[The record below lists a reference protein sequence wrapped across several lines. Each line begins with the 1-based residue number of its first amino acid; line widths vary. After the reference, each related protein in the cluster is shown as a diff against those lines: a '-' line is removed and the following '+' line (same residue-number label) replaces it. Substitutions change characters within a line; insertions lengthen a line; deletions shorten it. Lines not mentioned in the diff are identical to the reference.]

1 MKSCRRRPAGVHV
14 QRSIIY
20 EVCGG
25 ARSTAGAAHLP
36 SAVTRH
42 VLGLWIGF
50 LPVSSAFSASP
61 PRRYK

>member
-1 MKSCRRRPAGVHV
+1 MKTAAKAWLVCVWG
-14 QRSIIY
+14 SIIY

-25 ARSTAGAAHLP
+25 ARSAAGVVHLL

-50 LPVSSAFSASP
+50 LPVISAFSASP
-61 PRRYK
+61 PR